1 MQLFGGG
8 PSNQRRRTRYR
19 SARSVQRAPDV
30 PTHLV
35 TRWTNSKI
43 ALVTIGALVLGTT
56 TILPIIILEQTTTD
70 PNNFKA
76 PVSIHDLLS
85 KSADLEVEFK
95 HKGIELLKK
104 AKGALHVHLPE
115 GQIHPEELQ
124 NSYLGK
130 RSGTEDTRK
139 NDLDLEADS
148 QLEDEEHPRHRQ
160 KPKQD
165 IDQIEITKAQPK
177 HPIEEKQ
184 PTKQKH
190 PIEEKLTSES
200 KPLIAEKQPTQHST
214 QLARGVSGL
223 PLSQTPSLIGAKPGH
238 IDCDVNIDDIVYWND
253 PQGRRDQDFVSPFA
267 TPFSTES
274 SSQKYYLT
282 FEPDP
287 GGWNNIRMS
296 MEIIFVLAAVTGR
309 VLVLPPKAPFY
320 LLGTGAQN
328 ARSFGSFFPL
338 DHPQFAKR
346 VEVITMPE
354 FIEREG
360 SRLLELS
367 ESDVESIKPV
377 AEMCLHNQD
386 SDISCEKLYP
396 HLREVGHQP
405 PMNAQFQDCLVFDED
420 YFKGNDISE
429 DAEQRIKRFCGERKI
444 HYYDKEMHEPQLLHW
459 DASNHDFRLLNH
471 FYAFLYFTN
480 PAIDNFYKRFVRDF
494 LHYKDQIYCAAGKI
508 VHALNAEGREWSSLH
523 IRRGDF
529 QYKKVK
535 LPAEEWY
542 ENTKEVWHKGEILF
556 IATDERNKTFFD
568 PLKEHHDLRFL
579 DDYWD
584 MARLGDLDKNFLGM
598 IDTIVASHGRAFAGT
613 WFSTFTG
620 YINRMRGYIGHSM
633 TNSWYSFLERK
644 DAMQEWRFPEPNY
657 PAREWPIGWVAIDGD
672 EVIEHEGEPVMEQI
686 SQNIEV
692 AASDASKRMV
702 GAYFV

>member
-1 MQLFGGG
+1 MQFLGQA
-8 PSNQRRRTRYR
+8 PSSQRRRTRYR

-35 TRWTNSKI
+35 TKWTTTKI

-56 TILPIIILEQTTTD
+56 TILPIIILEQTTSD

-95 HKGIELLKK
+95 NKGMELLNK
-104 AKGALHVHLPE
+104 ARGALHVHLPE
-115 GQIHPEELQ
+115 GPIHGEELQ
-124 NSYLGK
+124 SNDLNK
-130 RSGTEDTRK
+130 RSSKE
-139 NDLDLEADS
+139 DLDLEADN
-148 QLEDEEHPRHRQ
+148 QLEDEEHPLHRRKSKKEVDQ
-160 KPKQD
+160 KEPVKQQK
-165 IDQIEITKAQPK
+165 IFATEKTTTTK
-177 HPIEEKQ
+177 
-184 PTKQKH
+184 
-190 PIEEKLTSES
+190 
-200 KPLIAEKQPTQHST
+200 
-214 QLARGVSGL
+214 LARGVSGL
-223 PLSQTPSLIGAKPGH
+223 PMSQTPALVGARPGH
-238 IDCDVNIDDIVYWND
+238 IDCDVDVDDIVYWNN
-253 PQGRRDQDFVSPFA
+253 PQGKRDQEFISPFA
-267 TPFSTES
+267 TPS
-274 SSQKYYLT
+274 SSSSKHYYLT

-309 VLVLPPKAPFY
+309 ILVLPPKAPFY
-320 LLGTGAQN
+320 LLGTGTQN

-338 DHPQFAKR
+338 EHPEFAKR
-346 VEVITMPE
+346 VQVITMSE

-360 SRLLELS
+360 TNLLELS
-367 ESDVESIKPV
+367 ESDMEAIKPV
-377 AEMCLHNQD
+377 AEMCLHNPD

-396 HLREVGHQP
+396 HLRDVGYQP
-405 PMNAQFQDCLVFDED
+405 PMNAQFKDCLVFDED
-420 YFKGNDISE
+420 SFQGKSISE
-429 DAEQRIKRFCGERKI
+429 DAQQRVKRFCGERAV
-444 HYYDKEMHEPQLLHW
+444 HYYNNEMHEPQLLHW
-459 DASNHDFRLLNH
+459 DASSNDYRLLNH
-471 FYAFLYFTN
+471 FYAFLYFSN
-480 PAIDNFYKRFVRDF
+480 PAIDNYYKRFVRDF

-508 VHALNAEGREWSSLH
+508 VHSLNAEGKEWSSMH

-542 ENTKEVWHKGEILF
+542 ENTKEVWHKGEVLF

-568 PLKEHHDLRFL
+568 PLKEHHELRFL

-620 YINRMRGYIGHSM
+620 YINRMRGYLGHSM

-672 EVIEHEGEPVMEQI
+672 EVIEHEGEPVVEEMDVTVEDD
-686 SQNIEV
+686 ST
-692 AASDASKRMV
+692 KRKV
-702 GAYFV
+702 SLRA